1 MSNESNRKITLK
13 SRPDGYPKPSDFELI
28 EESIP
33 QPCEGEVL
41 VESIWLSLDPYMR
54 GRMREG
60 GTFAAS
66 VGLGDVMV
74 GSAVCRIVE
83 SRTPA
88 YEVGEIVDVELGW
101 QEYGV
106 LAGQD
111 LRRVDPSMGPLS
123 TALGILGMTGMTA
136 YFGFLEVCQPRP
148 GDTVVVSAA
157 SGAVGQVVG
166 QIAKIMGCYVVGT
179 AGSQEKI
186 DYIVDELGFDVGI
199 NYKMDNVPEALAEAC
214 PLGIDVYFDNVGGP
228 MTDAVMENLAD
239 FARVAICGQL
249 SQYNL
254 SKPELGPRNIRN
266 LNIHQA
272 RMEGFLNYSFANRFE
287 VGRRHISQWI
297 REGKMK
303 YREDVTEGIEN
314 APSAFIGMLRGEN
327 FGKTLVKVSDE

>member
-33 QPCEGEVL
+33 QPGEGEVL

-199 NYKMDNVPEALAEAC
+199 NYKTDNVPEALAEAC

>member
-33 QPCEGEVL
+33 QPGEGEVL

-106 LAGQD
+106 LAGQN

-166 QIAKIMGCYVVGT
+166 QIARIMGCYVVGT

>member
-33 QPCEGEVL
+33 QPGEGEVL

-166 QIAKIMGCYVVGT
+166 QIARIMGCYVVGT

>member
-33 QPCEGEVL
+33 QPGEGEVL

-106 LAGQD
+106 LAGQN